1 MKRYYNFLICFCLLA
16 MSCND
21 FGDMNTNPTQGTT
34 MDPALQLVQVQARF
48 SGDLESN
55 ERVSTFL
62 CMPMVQQL
70 GGAWACQYGGFYV
83 KQQQFM
89 SILWELNYTNDVL
102 NLVDAVNRAKD
113 DPKRPNLY
121 NILRIMKEE

>member
-1 MKRYYNFLICFCLLA
+1 MCAFKRCRMKQKKRTSMKRYYTILIGLCLLMVA
-16 MSCND
+16 GFAGCDD
-21 FGDMNTNPTQGTT
+21 FGDMNTNPTQSTT
-34 MDPALQLVQVQARF
+34 MDPALQLVLVQARF

-83 KQQQFM
+83 KQ
-89 SILWELNYTNDVL
+89 
-102 NLVDAVNRAKD
+102 
-113 DPKRPNLY
+113 
-121 NILRIMKEE
+121 